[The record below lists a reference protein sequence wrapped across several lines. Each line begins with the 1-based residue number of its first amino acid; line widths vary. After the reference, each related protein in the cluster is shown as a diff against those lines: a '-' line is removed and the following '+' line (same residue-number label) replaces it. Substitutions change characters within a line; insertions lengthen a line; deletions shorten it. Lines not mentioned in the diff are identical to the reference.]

1 MINLLW
7 LLPVILANRA
17 IGMGLSYRIDPAK
30 ATEKDIIIRNE
41 DGSIKEVRRKF
52 SRRLTMPIF
61 CTIIGTCL
69 TQATGREWYWFL
81 IFGALFFVG
90 RTPNVAT
97 GLSLATDNPHVQP
110 DRDSW
115 TTSWITKEAIGG
127 TDGYLNTA
135 EWAFW
140 RIFTFYLPL
149 FLAVDYYLGVFAAII
164 YGICWPLCYRFA
176 G

>member
-1 MINLLW
+1 MLNLLW
-7 LLPVILANRA
+7 LLPIVFANRV
-17 IGMGLSYRIDPAK
+17 IGMGLYPRLYVMPA
-30 ATEKDIIIRNE
+30 AC
-41 DGSIKEVRRKF
+41 VV
-52 SRRLTMPIF
+52 
-61 CTIIGTCL
+61 IGTCL
-69 TQATGREWYWFL
+69 TLATGRDWWWFL

-97 GLSLATDNPHVQP
+97 GLSLATPNPHVQP
-110 DRDSW
+110 ERDSW

-127 TDGYLNTA
+127 TEGYLNTA

-176 G
+176 GIRYAEWATCVCFVAILSFIV